1 MAFKDKTV
9 KAIAIDSS
17 SVTRRFFD
25 EMVDYAKAEIGM
37 KGLAWIKINED
48 GTLVGPVAKY
58 LNEELQKELL
68 ERTASKEN
76 YGIFF
81 VADRYLRACKD
92 AGAIRNELGRR
103 LGLMN

>member
-1 MAFKDKTV
+1 MDKYGTDKPDLRNPLELVDVSDIFDKSDFMAFKDKTV

-25 EMVDYAKAEIGM
+25 EMVDYAKAEVGM

-58 LNEELQKELL
+58 LNEDLQ
-68 ERTASKEN
+68 
-76 YGIFF
+76 
-81 VADRYLRACKD
+81 
-92 AGAIRNELGRR
+92 
-103 LGLMN
+103 